1 MPLLV
6 TYLANVYIDYGNA
19 ISRKGIYLSELNL
32 TKSEKESLLGMHAF
46 SGNDFMSSFFRK
58 SKVHCCKI
66 MKTSDNSRKHLNHWE
81 ILKGVMTL
89 LVFREICLKIIRF

>member
-19 ISRKGIYLSELNL
+19 SSQKGIYLSELNL

-58 SKVHCCKI
+58 SKVHCWKI
-66 MKTSDNSRKHLNHWE
+66 MKTSDNSRKHLNH
-81 ILKGVMTL
+81 
-89 LVFREICLKIIRF
+89 